1 MSTWIHVDPSADAAS
16 ALAAAAEAV
25 RRGALVIFPT
35 ETVYGIA
42 ARADDPAAL
51 QALYAAKGRPPEK
64 PCAYHI
70 GDWEIFAQLA
80 GPQPPDILALLRR
93 SWPGPV
99 TFLLRVKDET
109 RGFRFPSHA
118 IGQQFLHLCG
128 VPVFG
133 TSANRSGAPSP
144 CDAEATREVAPY
156 AAYVIDAGP
165 TPLRGDSTVV
175 DLTQDPPVCVRRGVA
190 PWPPADCSSPSSAAV
205 K

>member
-1 MSTWIHVDPSADAAS
+1 MATVWIDLHAVGDAA
-16 ALAAAAEAV
+16 AVLAPAAEAV

-70 GDWEIFAQLA
+70 GDWEMFHHLA
-80 GPQPPDILALLRR
+80 GAQTTAFMEIIRPC
-93 SWPGPV
+93 WPGPV
-99 TFLLRVKDET
+99 TFLLNVHGET
-109 RGFRFPSHA
+109 RGFRFPNHP
-118 IGQQFLHLCG
+118 IGQLFLHMCC
-128 VPVFG
+128 VPVLG

-144 CDAEATREVAPY
+144 CDAAATRDVALHC
-156 AAYVIDAGP
+156 AYVIDAGP

-175 DLTQDPPVCVRRGVA
+175 DLTCTPPVCVRRGVA
-190 PWPPADCSSPSSAAV
+190 PWPPVSSSL
-205 K
+205 